1 VVTGH
6 AELIED
12 AGRAASESEFF
23 RAPEF
28 LEAEGT
34 THSLRIETEDG
45 AITAPLVVRSI
56 EGSDLVDAISPYGY
70 PGFKLEGDAGKP
82 LLPAGI
88 DFSDTGLV
96 TAFVR
101 HSLGGQVPLTGASAR
116 NICLLSDPAEPR
128 KSRPSDRQ
136 QIRKNLK
143 RGYEVEFVP
152 GPDSSPDDRA
162 GFLRAYTETM
172 ERTEAA
178 ERYFFG
184 KEYFDLILSSKKTW
198 LALARDAEGIV
209 GAASIAAASDG
220 LLHYYLS
227 GTADSNLRDS
237 PMKNV
242 IESMIEFGAGMDLPL
257 NLGGGITPGDPLEE
271 FKRGFANREEQ
282 WFTSEIICD
291 PAAYE
296 ELSPD
301 DPPEGFFPAYR
312 A

>member
-1 VVTGH
+1 MSGH
-6 AELIED
+6 ADLIED

-23 RAPEF
+23 RSPEF
-28 LEAEGT
+28 LEAEGA
-34 THSLRIETEDG
+34 THSLRIEMEDG
-45 AITAPLVVRSI
+45 AMTAPVVVRAI
-56 EGSDLVDAISPYGY
+56 EGSDRIDAISPYGY
-70 PGFKLEGDAGKP
+70 PGFRLEGDAGKP
-82 LLPAGI
+82 VLPAGI
-88 DFSDTGLV
+88 DFSATGLV

-101 HSLGGQVPLTGASAR
+101 HSLGVQVPLGGATAR
-116 NICLLSDPAEPR
+116 NVCLLSDPGLPR

-143 RGYEVEFVP
+143 RGYEVNFVP
-152 GPDSSPDDRA
+152 GPESSPEDRA
-162 GFLRAYTETM
+162 GFFRAYTETM
-172 ERTEAA
+172 TRTDAA
-178 ERYFFG
+178 DRYFFSDR
-184 KEYFDLILSSKKTW
+184 YFDLILSSKQTW
-198 LALARDAEGIV
+198 LALARDGEGVV
-209 GAASIAAASDG
+209 GSASIAAASDG

-242 IESMIEFGAGMDLPL
+242 IESMIEFGAEMELPL

-282 WFTSEIICD
+282 WFTSEIVCD
-291 PAAYE
+291 PAAYV
-296 ELSPD
+296 ELSPA